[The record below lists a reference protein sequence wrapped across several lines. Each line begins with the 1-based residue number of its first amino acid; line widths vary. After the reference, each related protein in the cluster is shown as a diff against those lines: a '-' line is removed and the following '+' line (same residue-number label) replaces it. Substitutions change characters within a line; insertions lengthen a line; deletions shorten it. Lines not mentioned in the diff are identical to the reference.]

1 MSDALVDRWKQRGK
15 IALWRVKERPNKG
28 WNFSGDAEGRSALV
42 ELLALMESARFGSRK
57 TLTLVKVETT
67 PDHGGVYTNRF
78 AQVLVISHPKDR
90 VPADHWA
97 LTHAEGEVKLEL
109 GSEWLAHLRE
119 EIAQLT
125 KTHGDF
131 AIGGDDAPLW
141 LWE

>member
-1 MSDALVDRWKQRGK
+1 MSDALVDRWKQRGN
-15 IALWRVKERPNKG
+15 ISLWRVKERPGKG

-67 PDHGGVYTNRF
+67 PDHVGVYTNRF
-78 AQVLVISHPKDR
+78 AQTLAISYPKDK
-90 VPADHWA
+90 VPVDHWA
-97 LTHAEGEVKLEL
+97 LTHAESEVKLEL
-109 GSEWLAHLRE
+109 GSEWMTQLRE

-125 KTHGDF
+125 LTHGDF
-131 AIGGDDAPLW
+131 AIGDDDARLW